1 MSWYLATLK
10 KYATFGGRA
19 RRKEYWMFSLFNFIF
34 AFCIGFAEVMM
45 GMGGESAVGPASLL
59 FAVAVT
65 IPGIA
70 VMVRRLHDTDRSGW
84 WFWVALV
91 PVLGTLALLYFMLQ
105 EGTKGGNQY
114 GSDPKNPVGPVPY
127 EEPQRTAA
135 PVA

>member
-1 MSWYLATLK
+1 MDWYLKVLK
-10 KYATFGGRA
+10 NYVGFRGRA
-19 RRKEYWMFSLFNFIF
+19 RRKEYWMFSLFNFVI
-34 AFCIGFAEVMM
+34 AFCIGFVESLLAM
-45 GMGGESAVGPASLL
+45 GSESMLGPASLL

-105 EGTKGGNQY
+105 EGTKGSNQY